1 MEEILNHS
9 LANVSY
15 CDFEDLFINFCIK
28 HKLFNVIFPCFQ
40 NSDFSIDRIDFLC
53 RLSLNKQEEKD
64 WFTLWLTMKQ
74 LDGNLSDESIV
85 YQAVLSATHF
95 LSKGNSDSYLQEHPL
110 VVLATIIYGNKMLKD
125 VVEKKIPVDIPINS
139 DSLHSVLRH
148 FPLLKV
154 ALSSQ
159 QSDYNTQPDV
169 TVYQL
174 LQGCSPFDISKLF
187 GWQSMHMYVS

>member
-1 MEEILNHS
+1 
-9 LANVSY
+9 
-15 CDFEDLFINFCIK
+15 
-28 HKLFNVIFPCFQ
+28 
-40 NSDFSIDRIDFLC
+40 
-53 RLSLNKQEEKD
+53 
-64 WFTLWLTMKQ
+64 MKQ
-74 LDGNLSDESIV
+74 LGGNLSDDSIV
-85 YQAVLSATHF
+85 YQAVLSAAHF

-110 VVLATIIYGNKMLKD
+110 VALATIIYGNKMLKD
-125 VVEKKIPVDIPINS
+125 VVEKKNLVDFPVNS
-139 DSLHSVLRH
+139 DSVHSVLTH

-187 GWQSMHMYVS
+187 GWQCKHMYVLHRQEFILFFLFFIRLEKEVNILLY